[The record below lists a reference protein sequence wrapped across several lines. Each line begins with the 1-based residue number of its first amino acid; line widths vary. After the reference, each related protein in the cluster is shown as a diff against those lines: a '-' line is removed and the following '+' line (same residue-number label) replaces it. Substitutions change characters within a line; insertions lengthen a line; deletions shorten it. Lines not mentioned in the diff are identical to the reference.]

1 MFVVIDYDMG
11 NLKSMSNALKA
22 LGIAHEVSGDPAVV
36 SRATAIILPG
46 VGAFGDGMRALE
58 RRGLVDALREQ
69 VVERRTPYLGVCLG
83 MQFLATR
90 SFEHGEHAGFDWIAG
105 DVERLTPGDA
115 SLKVPHMGWNE
126 LEIVDAAS
134 PLVRDVT
141 PGTAVYFLHGYHFVA
156 CRYIRPVC
164 RRDDRAWHARCSRRS
179 ARTYFRRAVP
189 PGEKS
194 GRRSRDASRTLPI
207 TPARMLKKRLIPSLL
222 VRDGR
227 IVQSVQFR
235 HTNVIGNVITAV
247 DFFNGWAVDEILI
260 LDVSREHTGREEFLD
275 IVDELS
281 ERCFVP
287 LAVGGWITSIP
298 EIETLLEHG
307 ADKITVNTH
316 AFRNPAFVTEAAKV
330 FGSQCVVVSI
340 DVKRDADGAPIVWI
354 DRGQESTG
362 VTAVEWAKRAVDAG
376 AGEILLTSID
386 HDGMRKGYDLP
397 LMKSVSAPSACR

>member
-1 MFVVIDYDMG
+1 
-11 NLKSMSNALKA
+11 
-22 LGIAHEVSGDPAVV
+22 
-36 SRATAIILPG
+36 
-46 VGAFGDGMRALE
+46 
-58 RRGLVDALREQ
+58 
-69 VVERRTPYLGVCLG
+69 
-83 MQFLATR
+83 
-90 SFEHGEHAGFDWIAG
+90 
-105 DVERLTPGDA
+105 
-115 SLKVPHMGWNE
+115 
-126 LEIVDAAS
+126 
-134 PLVRDVT
+134 
-141 PGTAVYFLHGYHFVA
+141 
-156 CRYIRPVC
+156 
-164 RRDDRAWHARCSRRS
+164 
-179 ARTYFRRAVP
+179 
-189 PGEKS
+189 
-194 GRRSRDASRTLPI
+194 
-207 TPARMLKKRLIPSLL
+207 MLKKRLIPSLL

-281 ERCFVP
+281 EPCFVP

-316 AFRNPAFVTEAAKV
+316 AFRNPGFVTEAAKV

-386 HDGMRKGYDLP
+386 HEGMRKGYDLP
-397 LMKSVSAPSACR
+397 LMKSVSAAVSVPVIAFGGVGHWSHMVAGVTEGGADAVSAGNIFHFTEHSTKKAKEYLRHAGVDVRDTFFYRVSIPRRPRYKHY